1 MIPFTGA
8 LNARSLQCF
17 VGHRKRQGELF
28 SAECMIQ
35 SFCTLEKCFQGCCLY
50 DAARLGPRRSDAS
63 SRKEARTGKRGDTKS
78 PRPSEAGSLQSAA
91 VVSAGAA
98 RGPLDG
104 LAVAS
109 RQLARKP
116 EAARRAAICVGL
128 LGSLSRSFPC
138 SFQPVFTTTGLLV

>member
-50 DAARLGPRRSDAS
+50 GAARLGPRRSDAS
-63 SRKEARTGKRGDTKS
+63 SRKEARTSERGDTKS

-109 RQLARKP
+109 KQLARKP
-116 EAARRAAICVGL
+116 EAARRAAIRMGL